1 MGVFEKPK
9 GSGIWWILYYAN
21 GVRQPREKVGSK
33 SNALKLYQKRK
44 GNALAG
50 EKMPELRKKR
60 VLLGELIDDAVE
72 FAKAHNSDVRSY
84 VTKAAI
90 VRKDLGAK
98 DASAI
103 TPQELSRW
111 LAKQCKTSATYNR
124 YKSFL
129 SLCFRE
135 GLANGKVKSNPA
147 RSVRQKKE
155 SAGRLRFLSRTEYD
169 KLAAVIEKKYPQHYA
184 EFVISIFAGVRLS
197 EQYTLVWKPGKH
209 DRWLDLERGVLDL
222 TRTKNG
228 MQRVV
233 PLNSIALEAARRQ
246 RELVPAG
253 ENRCFPRDSKDFDT
267 RHWFHPAMEEAG
279 IVGYTWHGNRHT
291 FCSWM
296 AMAGASLKTIQEL
309 AGHKTI
315 SMSAR
320 YSHLSPDH
328 KQSEIERIAS
338 APAKLAE
345 MPRRKA

>member
-9 GSGIWWILYYAN
+9 GSGIWWILYYDR
-21 GVRQPREKVGSK
+21 GVRKREKVGAQ
-33 SNALKLYQKRK
+33 SNAQKLYIKRK
-44 GNALAG
+44 AEALAG

-90 VRKDLGAK
+90 VRAGMGTR
-98 DASAI
+98 DASDL
-103 TPQELSRW
+103 TPQEIGRW
-111 LAKQCKTSATYNR
+111 LAKQCKTNATYNR
-124 YKSFL
+124 YKSFI

-147 RSVRQKKE
+147 RLVRQKRE
-155 SAGRLRFLSRTEYD
+155 AAGRLRFLSRAEYD
-169 KLAAVIEKKYPQHYA
+169 KLAAAIEAKYPQHYC
-184 EFVISIFAGVRLS
+184 EFAISVHTGIRLS

-209 DRWLDLERGVLDL
+209 DGWIDLERGVVDL
-222 TRTKNG
+222 SKTKNG
-228 MQRVV
+228 CPRVV
-233 PLNSIALEAARRQ
+233 PMNSVALAAARRQ
-246 RELVPAG
+246 RELVEAG

-320 YSHLSPDH
+320 YSHLSPGH

-338 APAKLAE
+338 APAKVAE